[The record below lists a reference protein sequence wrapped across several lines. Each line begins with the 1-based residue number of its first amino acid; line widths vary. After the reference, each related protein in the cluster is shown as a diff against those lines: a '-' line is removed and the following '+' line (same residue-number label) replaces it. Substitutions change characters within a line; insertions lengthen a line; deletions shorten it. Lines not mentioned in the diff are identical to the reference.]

1 MDQILSYFGLVA
13 ELSVGI
19 IAFQVIAVSFA
30 LTKKDHWNTL
40 DNYRFNALI
49 TSFIAGL
56 IMTIIPFFVEPFYLS
71 KEPIIEFWRMVFSC
85 MLVWFSIVLLYF
97 VIMVAKLEKKVK
109 NKVQG
114 WGEYSPKLFSAIRTF
129 LIALFLVMVF
139 FFFIGFQDHIKYQIV
154 CYSFPWITIALS
166 FIPFSRLIIYS
177 HD

>member
-97 VIMVAKLEKKVK
+97 VIMVAKLEKK
-109 NKVQG
+109 
-114 WGEYSPKLFSAIRTF
+114 S
-129 LIALFLVMVF
+129 
-139 FFFIGFQDHIKYQIV
+139 
-154 CYSFPWITIALS
+154 
-166 FIPFSRLIIYS
+166 
-177 HD
+177 